1 MRQSGSKEKWH
12 QQIKRLSLGAVS
24 KRIYVEYLGFV
35 WVWRD
40 TFQ

>member
-12 QQIKRLSLGAVS
+12 KKSLFLDDVS
-24 KRIYVEYLGFV
+24 RRVYVEYLGFV
-35 WVWRD
+35 WVWCD